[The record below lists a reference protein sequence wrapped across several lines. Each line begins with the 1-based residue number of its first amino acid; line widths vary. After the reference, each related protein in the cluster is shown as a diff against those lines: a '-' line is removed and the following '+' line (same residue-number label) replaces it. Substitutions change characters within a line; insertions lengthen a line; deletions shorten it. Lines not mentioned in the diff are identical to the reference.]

1 MAIDEHLT
9 EHARGAMIGLAIG
22 DALGM
27 PTQSMSAERIIECY
41 GGPVRRLMDAVPQQP
56 IAPNMKAGSVT
67 DDTEQAFV
75 LAARLIEDH
84 GRIDNDA
91 YAQDLLRWEAKMK
104 EKGSLDLLGPSTKAA
119 LQALAEGVDPELTG
133 RFGTTNGGAMR
144 ATPVGIA
151 FIPGNALA
159 EEAWRSCVVT
169 HNTMQ
174 GIESTTLVA
183 AAVSLAIAGERG
195 FLSKAL
201 AFVESQ
207 PPRGNWSAK
216 ASVVARVKM
225 FMEWAVREDGSMS
238 DGEFATILRRDCGTS
253 VEANESVA
261 AAFAIATRF
270 FDKPTEAL
278 CFAASLGGD
287 TDTIA
292 AITGAWHGPDGFDPD
307 MRGQVL
313 RQLKD
318 DDRLDL
324 DRTVAG
330 LCALR
335 EREACDRHGPRT
347 RRRNRLRG
355 LRIPQV
361 EPAHR
366 DPGRRVDRPIQWPVR
381 VGRHRPG
388 WSTLQGVVFTV
399 CCVISGAVFGGA
411 LMWFVQK
418 ALAKTGVLDRF
429 ESGKAD
435 VVA

>member
-1 MAIDEHLT
+1 MAIDERLMK
-9 EHARGAMIGLAIG
+9 HARGAMIGLAIG

-27 PTQSMSAERIIECY
+27 PTQSMSAEQIIECY

-183 AAVSLAIAGERG
+183 AAVEPRHRG
-195 FLSKAL
+195 GSAASFRKRWRSWKPSRRA
-201 AFVESQ
+201 A
-207 PPRGNWSAK
+207 NWSAK

-238 DGEFATILRRDCGTS
+238 DGEFSTILRRDCGTS

-292 AITGAWHGPDGFDPD
+292 AITGAMLGAWHGPDGFDPD

-335 EREACDRHGPRT
+335 EREA
-347 RRRNRLRG
+347 
-355 LRIPQV
+355 
-361 EPAHR
+361 
-366 DPGRRVDRPIQWPVR
+366 
-381 VGRHRPG
+381 
-388 WSTLQGVVFTV
+388 
-399 CCVISGAVFGGA
+399 
-411 LMWFVQK
+411 
-418 ALAKTGVLDRF
+418 
-429 ESGKAD
+429 
-435 VVA
+435 